1 MKKIATSII
10 ITLLTSIV
18 TTTAQTQGICSM
30 GEVAISEL
38 PLDLRNEK
46 QLVVIDKWG
55 DTIVTQRTY
64 DGKVIF
70 PILKSKSN
78 TFYIV
83 KSDKTADTAVCGAHY
98 PERLDDIA
106 WENNLAAYRAYGPA
120 LQWSG
125 ERAFGYDVWTK
136 REPRPIV
143 KERYFNH
150 LHKNI
155 SYHTDHGNGMDVYA
169 VGASLGCG
177 TAALYI
183 DSTIIYPY
191 CWSEYRILD
200 NGPWRFT
207 VELRYTPTEI
217 NGESVT
223 EVRTITLDYGTYLNK
238 TAIRFEGLKEKREI
252 VAGIV
257 IHSSNPNGYYFDK
270 QGVITVEDSTQSR
283 GNGAIY
289 VGLIKSEGFE
299 NCHFEPYK
307 RGGEIAGHILG
318 TGAIAPNEEYI
329 YYWGAGW
336 SKNGI
341 TKEMWHKYI
350 TDEYHRTI
358 GNKRIRI
365 KTKQ

>member
-1 MKKIATSII
+1 MKKIATTIV
-10 ITLLTSIV
+10 ITLLASIA
-18 TTTAQTQGICSM
+18 TTAQIHGIYSM

-38 PLDLRNEK
+38 PLELRNKK
-46 QLVVIDKWG
+46 QLIAIDKWG
-55 DTIVTQRTY
+55 DTIVTQSTY

-78 TFYIV
+78 SFIIAS
-83 KSDKTADTAVCGAHY
+83 SDKVADTAVCGAHY

-120 LQWSG
+120 LQRSG

-183 DSTIIYPY
+183 DSTIVYPY
-191 CWSEYRILD
+191 CWSEYKILD

-207 VELRYTPTEI
+207 VELRYNPTEV
-217 NGESVT
+217 NEQSVT

-238 TAIRFEGLKEKREI
+238 TIVRFEELEENRKI
-252 VAGIV
+252 AAGIV
-257 IHSSNPNGYYFDK
+257 VHSSNPDGYYFDK
-270 QGVITVEDSTQSR
+270 QGIITVEDSTQSQ

-289 VGLIKSEGFE
+289 VGLVKSEGFE

-307 RGGEIAGHILG
+307 RDGEIAGHILG
-318 TGAIAPNEEYI
+318 INTIAPNKEYI

-341 TKEMWHKYI
+341 TKEMWHKYMK
-350 TDEYHRTI
+350 DEYNRTI
-358 GNKRIRI
+358 KNKKIRI
-365 KTKQ
+365 KTIQ